1 MTTASSSAPTN
12 VFVKCA
18 AVVRRIIGA
27 PDYESYLAHMA
38 ARHPDGTPLTREEF
52 LKQRM
57 EDRYS
62 RPGSRCC

>member
-1 MTTASSSAPTN
+1 MASTTDSTPIN
-12 VFVKCA
+12 MIGRCA

-38 ARHPDGTPLTREEF
+38 VRHPEGTPLEREEF
-52 LKQRM
+52 LKQRL